1 MSGSPST
8 VIAVAAAVL
17 AAAAALAPGAAG
29 AALQPPNVGESG
41 LWPPKNDVRRRAA
54 AADEAER
61 LAKARERWAARDAD
75 SYRFRLALSCFCVQ
89 HSPVTIRVHDGK
101 PRGTPRRLRE
111 FDTVEEL
118 FARIAE
124 ELGRGGDPGARYAR
138 RTGVPRQ
145 FDADPLPPAVD
156 DEYGVTVR
164 RFRVVR

>member
-1 MSGSPST
+1 M
-8 VIAVAAAVL
+8 
-17 AAAAALAPGAAG
+17 
-29 AALQPPNVGESG
+29 
-41 LWPPKNDVRRRAA
+41 
-54 AADEAER
+54 
-61 LAKARERWAARDAD
+61 
-75 SYRFRLALSCFCVQ
+75 RLALSCFCVH

-118 FARIAE
+118 FARIDE

-145 FDADPLPPAVD
+145 FDSDPLPQAVD